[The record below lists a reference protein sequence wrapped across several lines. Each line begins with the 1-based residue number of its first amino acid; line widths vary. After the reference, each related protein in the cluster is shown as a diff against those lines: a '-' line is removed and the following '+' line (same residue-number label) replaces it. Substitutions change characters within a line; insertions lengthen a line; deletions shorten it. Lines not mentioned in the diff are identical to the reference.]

1 MATEFHIYSEFHKS
15 KIIIH
20 RLDGLFGPDTLTS
33 SQLAC
38 YLNCY
43 SAAPVSQSS
52 WVQIPYGP
60 EFFQVLF
67 STTRFSNVL
76 SCEDL
81 LISSLH
87 RSANI

>member
-1 MATEFHIYSEFHKS
+1 MVNFIYLL

-33 SQLAC
+33 SQLA
-38 YLNCY
+38 
-43 SAAPVSQSS
+43 PVLQSS
-52 WVQIPYGP
+52 WVHIYIVVVVVVAFQIPYGP